1 MSQLRCMGLY
11 LFLATVMVVSG
22 VVCSAVSEAAEKE
35 KDVSQEVEV
44 PVVEVLDQSIK
55 PRGTGTLHV
64 DQPSPSASRL
74 GLSIREIPA
83 SVEIVDQTLLQ

>member
-1 MSQLRCMGLY
+1 MRRGFIY
-11 LFLATVMVVSG
+11 ALAIVSC
-22 VVCSAVSEAAEKE
+22 VLASAVSAQDREIESLKPPSHE
-35 KDVSQEVEV
+35 EVQV
-44 PVVEVLDQSIK
+44 PQVTVIGSSIK